1 MISADDC
8 VEMEMKSLKKY
19 EEVCREHQWKTNKG
33 RRWRILGDGKTKKE
47 MLEKRRK
54 SFMEKPI
61 HSQFMYEENRCEE
74 PGNLELAKDMTV
86 GKRNRECHQL

>member
-1 MISADDC
+1 
-8 VEMEMKSLKKY
+8 
-19 EEVCREHQWKTNKG
+19 
-33 RRWRILGDGKTKKE
+33 